1 MTDRALDPRT
11 ARLSPLDRL
20 AARSNWSGLRVLAW
34 FVMSFIALALT
45 WSFFAQLEQVSV
57 AQGEV
62 QPQSKLKVI
71 QHLEGGMIQRLFVKE
86 GDVVKKDDPLVQ
98 LELAVSNINK
108 EELQVRLDALGLQR
122 ARLQSEAFGRPLQF
136 PEQEAKRRPDLVRS
150 ERETFDART
159 REFNSVVSGLNEQVR
174 QRELAVAEYQAT
186 RKSKQADLALSRE
199 RLDISEKLLKDSL
212 TPRVE
217 HLRQQS
223 EVEKLDGEL
232 NTLEQSI
239 PRAVAALGEARE
251 KAREERAKFARRA
264 QEELQQVEVNYA
276 RTVELLSE
284 ASDQRKRTL
293 ITSPIDGVVK
303 NMQFVTIGGVVKP
316 GEAIMQIVPSGDK
329 LVIEAK
335 LNPTDRGY
343 VEVGQPAKVKISTY
357 DFVRYGT
364 LDGTVTLISADSN
377 LDTAKGEPYFRVV
390 VETDKGYLG
399 DDPMTLQITPGM
411 QATVDIQT
419 GKRSVAFYLMKPV
432 LKLKN
437 EAFRER

>member
-1 MTDRALDPRT
+1 MALADGT
-11 ARLSPLDRL
+11 LDRLSPLDRI
-20 AARSNWSGLRVLAW
+20 AARSNWSGTRILAW
-34 FVMSFIALALT
+34 FVMGFIAILIG

-62 QPQSKLKVI
+62 KPQSKLKVI
-71 QHLEGGMIQRLFVKE
+71 QHLEGGLIQKLYVQEGDAVKE
-86 GDVVKKDDPLVQ
+86 GDPLLQ
-98 LELAVSNINK
+98 LELAVTSINK
-108 EELQVRLDALGLQR
+108 DEIQVRIDALALQR
-122 ARLQSEAFGRPLQF
+122 ARLQSEAFGKPLQF
-136 PEQEAKRRPDLVRS
+136 PAEEAKRRPELVRT
-150 ERETFDART
+150 ERETFEART
-159 REFNSVVSGLNEQVR
+159 REFNSVIGGLNEQVR

-186 RKSKQADLALSRE
+186 RKAKVADLALARE
-199 RLDISEKLLKDSL
+199 RLDISEKLLKDAL

-232 NTLEQSI
+232 MTLEQSI

-284 ASDQRKRTL
+284 ATDQRKRTL

-303 NMQFVTIGGVVKP
+303 NMRFVTIGGVVRP
-316 GEAIMQIVPSGDK
+316 GDPIMEIVPSNDQ

-343 VEVGQPAKVKISTY
+343 VEVGQSAKVKITTY

-364 LDGTVTLISADSN
+364 LDGKVTLISADSN
-377 LDTAKGEPYFRVV
+377 TDTAKGEPYFRVI
-390 VETDKGYLG
+390 VETDKSYLG
-399 DDPMTLQITPGM
+399 DDPKTLQITPGM
-411 QATVDIQT
+411 QATVDIHT
-419 GKRSVAFYLMKPV
+419 GQRSVAFYLMKPV